1 MAKIKDPISG
11 FSHAFGA
18 ILSIVG
24 LVILVVFASLYG
36 DAYDIVSYTIFGVWE
51 LCFLPFLYN
60 FLVSLYHYLLNFKK
74 KKQLNVLSC
83 KFS

>member
-36 DAYDIVSYTIFGVWE
+36 DAYDIVS
-51 LCFLPFLYN
+51 
-60 FLVSLYHYLLNFKK
+60 
-74 KKQLNVLSC
+74 
-83 KFS
+83 

>member
-36 DAYDIVSYTIFGVWE
+36 DAYDIVSYTIFGVG
-51 LCFLPFLYN
+51 LVLLYT
-60 FLVSLYHYLLNFKK
+60 FSSLYHLLNLKEK
-74 KKQLNVLSC
+74 ATNVLRDRKSVV
-83 KFS
+83 